1 MNGSVV
7 ALLTISVEWWTF
19 SESEGQIRQL
29 SSFGGRLNRDIQ
41 PFSSVRYAC
50 AFIRSYLKVNMALSR
65 GLMPTVF
72 VHQASKTG
80 CYPCSTLLRR
90 PPDEEKW
97 RTRVSDCLNVNLAK
111 NIGESMRE
119 RSGAAWIICVMLI
132 LFEVARVRCWYCLT
146 WRVYDVG
153 TVWTCAA
160 WACWCRTSSAHDVVG
175 GANAESDEE
184 HVRGRRSNMCD
195 TLWERILCLRMMP
208 SGRRGLRL
216 HVANLR
222 TLVDVKGLLCP
233 IRKPFL

>member
-1 MNGSVV
+1 MKAGVLRLWGGLLNGSVV

-50 AFIRSYLKVNMALSR
+50 AFIRAYLKVNMALSR

-153 TVWTCAA
+153 TVWMCAA
-160 WACWCRTSSAHDVVG
+160 WALLVPNELRARCRRWSECGIGRRTCAMQ
-175 GANAESDEE
+175 AFE
-184 HVRGRRSNMCD
+184 HVRHLMGAYTVPAND
-195 TLWERILCLRMMP
+195 AERK
-208 SGRRGLRL
+208 
-216 HVANLR
+216 A
-222 TLVDVKGLLCP
+222 
-233 IRKPFL
+233 